1 MHIVFWQ
8 PVSVI
13 HNKYICALAEVAGIE
28 VTLIAQESS
37 SEEQKRIGIDV
48 LEPSKVK
55 VLIAPDRKVIQS
67 IINYKPE
74 ESIHIFSGR
83 GVYPLVEYAFRFCKN
98 KSLRIGCISEVFDD
112 KGLRGPMRLVR
123 SKIDALINERYIDFM
138 LLMGAPAIRWFRMAG
153 WQTDKLYQF
162 GYIIDDKDMLEKN
175 NSFGEGNYRDTV
187 ELIFLG
193 QCIKR
198 KGLDILL
205 KALKPLLGLNWF
217 LTIIG
222 EGREKASLLKLANDL
237 GISEKIK
244 FFQGLRHKDAM
255 RLLAGSDLLVLPSRF
270 DGWGA
275 VVNEALMLGVP
286 VICSDKCGAADLL
299 EESWRGS
306 AFKSESVADLSRIL
320 EFWIKKGKKTKAET
334 DRIRIWS
341 ECISGKRAAEYI
353 LSVINSSGN
362 CLERPKVPWVSH
374 GEFR

>member
-55 VLIAPDRKVIQS
+55 VLIAPERKVIQS
-67 IINYKPE
+67 IINYKTE

-123 SKIDALINERYIDFM
+123 SKIDVLINERYIDFM
-138 LLMGAPAIRWFRMAG
+138 LLMGAPAIHWFRRAG
-153 WQTDKLYQF
+153 WPIDKLYQF

-175 NSFGEGNYRDTV
+175 NSFGEGNYGDTV

-205 KALKPLLGLNWF
+205 KALKPVLGLNWF
-217 LTIIG
+217 LTIVG
-222 EGREKASLLKLANDL
+222 EGCEKAKLLKLANDL
-237 GISEKIK
+237 GISGKIK
-244 FFQGLRHKDAM
+244 FSQGLRHKDAM
-255 RLLAGSDLLVLPSRF
+255 RVLAGKDLLVLPSRF

-306 AFKSESVADLSRIL
+306 IFKSESIAGLSRAL
-320 EFWIKKGKKTKAET
+320 EYWIKKGKKTKAET
-334 DRIRIWS
+334 ERIKAWS

-353 LSVINSSGN
+353 LSVIDSSKN
-362 CLERPKVPWVSH
+362 CLDKPQVPWVSR